1 VIHDTPCRTQGRPR
15 CEETTKAILAATR
28 KLFERS
34 NLRDMTIEAI
44 AREAGV
50 GKATIYRWWK
60 TKNELVLDACF
71 EDLQPRLDY
80 GTTGSPACI
89 IAEQVKRVV
98 EAYRGPSGRM
108 VAQLLAEA
116 QYDPAVSRS
125 FTEAYLSRRCCTL
138 HSARPVRHHLRSR
151 TGCGGGTNLQ
161 PDLFPPDHGEC
172 PTGRGLCQ
180 KRPVLCHSTPERR
193 PTGQGPRLLITGS
206 RFRACSRHGATA
218 HAPPSGR

>member
-1 VIHDTPCRTQGRPR
+1 MIHDTPCRTQGRPR

-138 HSARPVRHHLRSR
+138 HTLLAQCGITCEAEQDAVAEQIYSPIFFRLIMGNAPLDEAFAKSVQTFVIQRLNAVQPARAP
-151 TGCGGGTNLQ
+151 GC
-161 PDLFPPDHGEC
+161 
-172 PTGRGLCQ
+172 
-180 KRPVLCHSTPERR
+180 
-193 PTGQGPRLLITGS
+193 
-206 RFRACSRHGATA
+206 
-218 HAPPSGR
+218 